1 MKKTV
6 LIVFLL
12 SVFKSKSQ
20 TIVPDMTSVSGNW
33 TLSGSPYIIQGRATV
48 PTGQTLT
55 IAPGVQVKFA
65 SQTDIY
71 NSAIW
76 SPDTNAV
83 GSLRVN
89 GGIIAVGNATD
100 TIAFIANGS
109 GYWGS
114 LFITNDTNSG
124 SAFSYCKFK
133 NMYQLYGYNSSL
145 GVTEGYNGLSYP
157 SNINFSLLHNLFED
171 NQWSLTLGG
180 SSYLQLKIG
189 YSVFKNNVDSF
200 SKPIPASTFIE
211 RGYIYNCVFDN
222 SIICGSDLII
232 VNSIFKNS
240 AGTAIYH
247 SSFAPPTCKIIN
259 SIFYNNGKPFTG
271 AYDVGIFNSIFMNNV
286 DYDTAC
292 GYCNWK
298 LNNSVFDGPIKGTWI
313 TNTFNYQNTNLVSPI
328 NGNFHL
334 LSSSI
339 CINSG
344 DTTGISTSIP
354 SIDLDENPRYL
365 GVIDIGPY
373 EFNPNNSINQFELS
387 NSKVYPNPAT
397 DKLYIETK
405 EEDIKEIKLYDV
417 LGKEQLSTT
426 KKEMDISSLSNG
438 VYFIT
443 VRANESFFS
452 KKIIVQH

>member
-133 NMYQLYGYNSSL
+133 NMY
-145 GVTEGYNGLSYP
+145 
-157 SNINFSLLHNLFED
+157 
-171 NQWSLTLGG
+171 
-180 SSYLQLKIG
+180 
-189 YSVFKNNVDSF
+189 
-200 SKPIPASTFIE
+200 
-211 RGYIYNCVFDN
+211 
-222 SIICGSDLII
+222 
-232 VNSIFKNS
+232 
-240 AGTAIYH
+240 
-247 SSFAPPTCKIIN
+247 
-259 SIFYNNGKPFTG
+259 
-271 AYDVGIFNSIFMNNV
+271 
-286 DYDTAC
+286 
-292 GYCNWK
+292 K
-298 LNNSVFDGPIKGTWI
+298 L
-313 TNTFNYQNTNLVSPI
+313 
-328 NGNFHL
+328 
-334 LSSSI
+334 
-339 CINSG
+339 
-344 DTTGISTSIP
+344 
-354 SIDLDENPRYL
+354 
-365 GVIDIGPY
+365 
-373 EFNPNNSINQFELS
+373 
-387 NSKVYPNPAT
+387 
-397 DKLYIETK
+397 
-405 EEDIKEIKLYDV
+405 
-417 LGKEQLSTT
+417 
-426 KKEMDISSLSNG
+426 
-438 VYFIT
+438 
-443 VRANESFFS
+443 
-452 KKIIVQH
+452 